1 MRSLESMTLR
11 SANPALE
18 LAVQTDGAFALSL
31 SVSMSHAQ
39 RMDFSP

>member
-18 LAVQTDGAFALSL
+18 LAVQTDEVSALSL
-31 SVSMSHAQ
+31 SVSMACTQ
-39 RMDFSP
+39 RTEDQP